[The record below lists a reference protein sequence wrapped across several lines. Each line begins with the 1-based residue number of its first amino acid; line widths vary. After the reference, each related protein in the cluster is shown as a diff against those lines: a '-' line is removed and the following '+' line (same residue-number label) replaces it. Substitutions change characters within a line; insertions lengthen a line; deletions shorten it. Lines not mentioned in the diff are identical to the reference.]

1 MVETLKAEGFFK
13 MLYEAD
19 IIAQNQVNLNLCQ
32 FLCIDKSFK
41 NILMLKK
48 IKRAVVDFQ
57 SSQAL
62 QIVGFKKNKATISAM
77 AHYQRK
83 ITDRIKVAEEQAL
96 DESANNT
103 HTRHYNAADL
113 LREEEEKS
121 DNSTVHA
128 HA

>member
-62 QIVGFKKNKATISAM
+62 QIVGVKKNKATISAM
-77 AHYQRK
+77 AQYQRK
-83 ITDRIKVAEEQAL
+83 ITDRIKAAEEQAQ
-96 DESANNT
+96 DESF
-103 HTRHYNAADL
+103 H
-113 LREEEEKS
+113 
-121 DNSTVHA
+121 
-128 HA
+128 

>member
-1 MVETLKAEGFFK
+1 

-57 SSQAL
+57 RSQAL
-62 QIVGFKKNKATISAM
+62 QLVGVKKNKATISAM
-77 AHYQRK
+77 AQYQRK
-83 ITDRIKVAEEQAL
+83 ITDRIKAAEEQAL
-96 DESANNT
+96 EESF
-103 HTRHYNAADL
+103 H
-113 LREEEEKS
+113 
-121 DNSTVHA
+121 
-128 HA
+128 

>member
-62 QIVGFKKNKATISAM
+62 QIVGVKKNKATISAM
-77 AHYQRK
+77 AQYQRK
-83 ITDRIKVAEEQAL
+83 ITDRIKAAEEQAL
-96 DESANNT
+96 EESF
-103 HTRHYNAADL
+103 H
-113 LREEEEKS
+113 
-121 DNSTVHA
+121 
-128 HA
+128 